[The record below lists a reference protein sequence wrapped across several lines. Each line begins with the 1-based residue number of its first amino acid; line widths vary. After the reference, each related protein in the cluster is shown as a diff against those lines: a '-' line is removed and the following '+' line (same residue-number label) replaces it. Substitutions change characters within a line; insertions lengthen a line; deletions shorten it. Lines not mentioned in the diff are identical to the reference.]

1 MRIISFQHAA
11 CGLARSGIAAAL
23 ILTLTLTLL
32 PACQTSPQAVSPEA
46 EVAADAADPQP
57 PTPAEAYARGIEFLL
72 SHQNAD
78 GSWGTFESARPSEI
92 YRGTV
97 ASFRAFG
104 DASTALC
111 VMALLNPSHHDQRVD
126 DALMRGVDHMLAS
139 PPVGRATPTTFY
151 NTWAHTYRLR
161 AFAQLLMDERFA
173 ERTEAIRR
181 AIDAE
186 LAFLLPIQGLDGGW
200 GYYDFNQGM
209 SPPSGIQSTSFNTA
223 SIIVALHELQQAG
236 VEIEPRVFRDAM
248 RCVSRMRLPSHA
260 YVYGTQHLHI
270 AGANF
275 NLVKG
280 SLARMQPCN
289 YALYLQGGGVNE
301 AALAVGLDLLREH
314 HQFLDIAYGRPRP
327 HEAWYQNSGY
337 YYLYGHSYASMI
349 AATLGG
355 ETARDFLDWQSN
367 ILAARQNA
375 DGSWYDFPM
384 YGYHR
389 AYGTAFALF
398 SLEHALRE

>member
-1 MRIISFQHAA
+1 MRSNGRANFRCI
-11 CGLARSGIAAAL
+11 LAAL
-23 ILTLTLTLL
+23 VWTSLT
-32 PACQTSPQAVSPEA
+32 ACQSTTSSTAKFDDNAGPQSPQQRTV
-46 EVAADAADPQP
+46 
-57 PTPAEAYARGIEFLL
+57 AEAYAMGIEFLL
-72 SHQNAD
+72 DHQNAD
-78 GSWGTFESARPSEI
+78 GSWGSFESARPSEI

-111 VMALLNPSHHDQRVD
+111 VMALLEPSRHDDRIRSSVD
-126 DALMRGVDHMLAS
+126 RGVQHMLRS
-139 PPVGRATPTTFY
+139 SPVGRATPTTFY
-151 NTWAHTYRLR
+151 NTWSHTYRLR
-161 AFAQLLMDERFA
+161 TFALLLGDERFA
-173 ERTEAIRR
+173 DYHEDIHDAVH
-181 AIDAE
+181 AE

-209 SPPSGIQSTSFNTA
+209 SPPSGIQSTSFNTS
-223 SIIVALHELQQAG
+223 SILVALHELQTAG
-236 VEIEPRVFRDAM
+236 VEIEPRVLRDAV

-289 YALYLQGGGVNE
+289 YALWLRGEVVNE
-301 AALAVGLDLLREH
+301 SDLAIGLQLLREH
-314 HQFLDIAYGRPRP
+314 HHFLDIAYGRPRP

-337 YYLYGHSYASMI
+337 YYLYGHSYASLI
-349 AATLGG
+349 AEVVDGDAGR
-355 ETARDFLDWQSN
+355 EFLEWQSQ
-367 ILAARQNA
+367 ILAARQNT

-389 AYGTAFALF
+389 AYGTAFALYC
-398 SLEHALRE
+398 LERALAVQ